1 MTPAPAVPP
10 WDSAPDPRRAAQR
23 PPGGSAP
30 DPGLADVRPL
40 WQGRSLAVIG
50 IVLFAFSLRSAVA
63 SLSPLIDHITDDFA
77 MPPAIIGLIGTAP
90 PVCYAVFGILTP
102 IFERRL
108 GLERLTVISI
118 AVVTVGMVLRGFATD
133 SVALL
138 LGTSLI
144 FAAVGVGNILLP
156 PLVRKY
162 FPDRIGLM
170 TTIYTTTMAVA
181 SFLPPLVAVPV
192 ADASSWRFSL
202 GVWAVFAGIA
212 LIPWIAM
219 LVRERA
225 RTADEE
231 IEPPNPQVFGRMW
244 RIPLA
249 WALAVGFLAAG
260 TIAYTSFAWL
270 PQLLVD
276 TAGVTPAAA
285 GALLSLFA
293 AMGLPASLVVPLL
306 VTRYNATRV
315 LFGVAVTCGLT
326 GFAGLLFAPQAAPWL
341 WVALIGLEP
350 LLFPLTLVL
359 LGLRT
364 RTHEGSVALSG
375 FVQSIGYGIV
385 ALFPVGIG
393 LLHGVTGSWTW
404 PILALAAVVAAA
416 IPAGVVVSRRVTIE
430 DEWER
435 RHGAW

>member
-1 MTPAPAVPP
+1 MTPAPA
-10 WDSAPDPRRAAQR
+10 
-23 PPGGSAP
+23 
-30 DPGLADVRPL
+30 RPL

-63 SLSPLIDHITDDFA
+63 SLSPLIDHITVDFA

-102 IFERRL
+102 LFERRL
-108 GLERLTVISI
+108 GLERLTVIAI
-118 AVVTVGMVLRGFATD
+118 VVVTAGMVLRGFATD
-133 SVALL
+133 AIGLL
-138 LGTSLI
+138 LSTSVI

-170 TTIYTTTMAVA
+170 TTIYSTTMAVA
-181 SFLPPLVAVPV
+181 SFTPPLIAVPV
-192 ADASSWRFSL
+192 ADATSWQFSL
-202 GVWAVFAGIA
+202 GLWAVFAAVAI
-212 LIPWIAM
+212 IPWIAM

-225 RTADEE
+225 REGDAD
-231 IEPPNPQVFGRMW
+231 IEAPNPRVFGRMW
-244 RIPLA
+244 RLPLA

-276 TAGVTPAAA
+276 TAGVTPAVA

-293 AMGLPASLVVPLL
+293 AMGLPASLLVPLL
-306 VTRYNATRV
+306 VTRYHATRA
-315 LFGVAVTCGLT
+315 LFGVAVACGFA
-326 GFAGLLFAPQAAPWL
+326 GIAGLLFAPQAAPWL
-341 WVALIGLEP
+341 WIVLLGLEP

-375 FVQSIGYGIV
+375 FVQSVGYAIV

-393 LLHGVTGSWTW
+393 LLHGATDSWTG
-404 PILALAAVVAAA
+404 PLLVLAVVVAAA
-416 IPAGVVVSRRVTIE
+416 IPAGVVVAKRTTIE

-435 RHGAW
+435 RHGSW

>member
-1 MTPAPAVPP
+1 MTPAP
-10 WDSAPDPRRAAQR
+10 DPRLAA
-23 PPGGSAP
+23 A
-30 DPGLADVRPL
+30 RPL

-50 IVLFAFSLRSAVA
+50 IILFAFSLRSAVA
-63 SLSPLIDHITDDFA
+63 SLSPLIDHITEDFA

-202 GVWAVFAGIA
+202 GLWAVFAGIA
-212 LIPWIAM
+212 LIPWIGM

-293 AMGLPASLVVPLL
+293 AMGLPVSLVVPLL
-306 VTRYNATRV
+306 VTRYHATRV

-393 LLHGVTGSWTW
+393 LLHAATGSWTG
-404 PILALAAVVAAA
+404 PILVLAAVVASA
-416 IPAGVVVSRRVTIE
+416 IPAGVAVARRVTIE